1 MRYTKLPNAVRGAVL
16 IIAVVTAAVSPW
28 SVSAQSNGPF
38 SLTWSA
44 LGGGGGASEG
54 GDFSLMASVGLPD
67 AGQLAGGSFTV
78 SGGFWQ
84 CTLIGD
90 FSGSWRWPTTGRL
103 SAPLA
108 SIWTEMARLQCA
120 TSCWR
125 PAPLAKRVKLSL
137 GCLSL
142 TVYGWLRQAARRR
155 KGDVRWDTSVLPLRS
170 SSFWR

>member
-90 FSGSWRWPTTGRL
+90 FSGNGLIDVADIVAVADHWQAIGASRFDLDGDGQVTVRDIM
-103 SAPLA
+103 LA
-108 SIWTEMARLQCA
+108 AGAFGEAC
-120 TSCWR
+120 
-125 PAPLAKRVKLSL
+125 
-137 GCLSL
+137 
-142 TVYGWLRQAARRR
+142 
-155 KGDVRWDTSVLPLRS
+155 
-170 SSFWR
+170 